1 MCDTPEFR
9 FGTPLGKWPRASC
22 LGNPG
27 RRGKRFSLP
36 RPDSPMELQSW
47 IKSVNNFALPYPQ
60 NAYTADLAPLL
71 PLPSPTLT
79 LFS

>member
-22 LGNPG
+22 LGGLG

-47 IKSVNNFALPYPQ
+47 AKSVNNFALPY
-60 NAYTADLAPLL
+60 TAMAP
-71 PLPSPTLT
+71 PLSPPWLK
-79 LFS
+79 LFSQGQK